1 MSTSMSLTRPTT
13 LENIYSYIQSL
24 IESMEIIPTADPL
37 PSYKELRSS
46 PDKFYEMFSEATY
59 KYNVI
64 CDALQKLQYSNA
76 MIVKAL
82 NELMNDNCKESFNVK
97 SIYIKQFT
105 GIKSECI
112 ALIAGYETAKA
123 SAEAVVK
130 FYNSAQYTICSNRF
144 DATSANY

>member
-1 MSTSMSLTRPTT
+1 MAKSTS
-13 LENIYSYIQSL
+13 LESIYKYIQSL
-24 IESMEIIPTADPL
+24 IESMEIIPTAGEL

-76 MIVKAL
+76 MIVKCL
-82 NELMNDNCKESFNVK
+82 NDLMSPDCREQYAVK
-97 SIYIKQFT
+97 SQYIKSFT
-105 GIKSECI
+105 CVKSECA

-123 SAEAVVK
+123 SAESIVK
-130 FYNSAQYTICSNRF
+130 FYNSAQYVITSGRF
-144 DATSANY
+144 ENTSANY

>member
-1 MSTSMSLTRPTT
+1 MVTKSIKDILDCIN
-13 LENIYSYIQSL
+13 NIIISS
-24 IESMEIIPTADPL
+24 EIIPTADPL

-59 KYNVI
+59 KYNII

-97 SIYIKQFT
+97 SVYIKQFT

-130 FYNSAQYTICSNRF
+130 FYNSAQYVITSGRF

>member
-1 MSTSMSLTRPTT
+1 MVTKSIKDILDCIN
-13 LENIYSYIQSL
+13 NIIISS
-24 IESMEIIPTADPL
+24 EIIPTADPL

-59 KYNVI
+59 KYNII

-97 SIYIKQFT
+97 SVYIKQFT

-130 FYNSAQYTICSNRF
+130 FYNSAQYVITSSRF